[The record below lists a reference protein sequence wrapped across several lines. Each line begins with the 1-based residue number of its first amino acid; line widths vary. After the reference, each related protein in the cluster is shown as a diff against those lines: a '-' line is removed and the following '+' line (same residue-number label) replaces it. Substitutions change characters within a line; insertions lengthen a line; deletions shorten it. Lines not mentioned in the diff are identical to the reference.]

1 MSRPGVPAMTAPEL
15 IAYAKANPGRIRL
28 ALTDPGNAPHA
39 SGALFR
45 MMKGVDVA
53 RVRYAGGPAALKG
66 TIEGKSDL
74 MFEPLS
80 ASLEPL
86 RTARLRAGGDRHDAF
101 AGAPG
106 PSDA

>member
-1 MSRPGVPAMTAPEL
+1 MILDLSFDEHFPQSIERL
-15 IAYAKANPGRIRL
+15 WL
-28 ALTDPGNAPHA
+28 ALTDPGSAPHA
-39 SGALFR
+39 SGELFR
-45 MMKGVDVA
+45 MMTGLDLA
-53 RVRYAGGPAALKG
+53 LVRYNGGPAALKG